1 MTIYTDIKR
10 TKQML
15 IKRAKNGLYENFG
28 QHEVRKLKDTY
39 IDISDYSREMNA
51 KRDALRRFDNWCMN
65 YTGK

>member
-1 MTIYTDIKR
+1 
-10 TKQML
+10 ML